1 MSIETVCAFYDNN
14 PAREWLRLDSNGLE
28 FAVSLARISRA
39 LSPNSRILD
48 IGGGPGRYSLALAEV
63 GHTVVLADISAA
75 SIAYA
80 QEEATR
86 RGVSI
91 TTQVTDA
98 RNLAAWRDDE
108 FDAVLCLG
116 PLYHLMDEN
125 DRALAVAESLRVLR
139 PGGTAFFAFIARH
152 AVAHFTLKH
161 APETVEQ
168 TGELLDRIQAEGR
181 YEPAPGEDFFT
192 HAVFVDI
199 DSIAEFMAQFG
210 LLEHSLW
217 GAEGG
222 MAQSD
227 RRIMALPDA
236 ARSAWVARAVELAET
251 SFGLWGSEHIVYQGC
266 KPPA

>member
-1 MSIETVCAFYDNN
+1 MSIEAVRAFYDGD
-14 PAREWLRLDSNGLE
+14 PDREWLRLGSNGLE
-28 FAVSLARISRA
+28 FAVSLSRISQA
-39 LSPNSRILD
+39 LPPGSRILD
-48 IGGGPGRYSLALAEV
+48 IGGGPGRYSLALAAA
-63 GHTVVLADISAA
+63 GHSVVLADISAA

-80 QEEATR
+80 QEEATQ
-86 RGVSI
+86 RGISI
-91 TTQVTDA
+91 TTHVADA
-98 RNLAAWRDDE
+98 RDLAAWRDEE

-125 DRALAVAESLRVLR
+125 DRALAVTESLRVLR
-139 PGGTAFFAFIARH
+139 PGGIAFFAFIARH

-161 APETVEQ
+161 APEDVEQ
-168 TGELLDRIQAEGR
+168 AGKLLDRILDQGR

-192 HAVFVDI
+192 HAVFTNI
-199 DSIAEFMAQFG
+199 ESIADFMAPFG
-210 LLEHSLW
+210 LLEHRLW

-227 RRIMALPDA
+227 QRIMSLPDP
-236 ARSAWVARAVELAET
+236 ARTAWIARAVELAET